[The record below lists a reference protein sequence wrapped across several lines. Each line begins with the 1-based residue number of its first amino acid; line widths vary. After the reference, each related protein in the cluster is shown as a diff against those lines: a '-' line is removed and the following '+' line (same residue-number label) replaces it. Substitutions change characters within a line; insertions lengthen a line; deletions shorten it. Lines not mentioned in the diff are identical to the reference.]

1 MIFSMVLSNAAVD
14 ALLQSDCGCYSAD
27 APDDMV
33 LGQCYRMLG
42 LHTVHSSQFHQV
54 THFRPVHTSDFW
66 LRFSPFD
73 RCERV
78 D

>member
-14 ALLQSDCGCYSAD
+14 ALLRSDCGCYTPD

-42 LHTVHSSQFHQV
+42 LRTVHSPEFHQV
-54 THFRPVHTSDFW
+54 TLSR
-66 LRFSPFD
+66 
-73 RCERV
+73 
-78 D
+78 